1 MGRHMSLSYLLG
13 LSQVKYAGFALD
25 RIQVNLNHL
34 SAILSTILL
43 ILCLLFIGNRKA
55 QGSGSAIT
63 IF

>member
-1 MGRHMSLSYLLG
+1 MGSHMSLSYLLG
-13 LSQVKYAGFALD
+13 LSRVKYAGFALD

-55 QGSGSAIT
+55 
-63 IF
+63 